1 MGSIFRRLNARMVG
15 AAIAAVGIVSSSV
28 TADPLPI
35 LSRALTAT
43 AKVTVCF
50 TPGEPCD
57 DLVIEQIGAARSRI
71 LVQAF
76 NFTNQ
81 KILEA
86 LAAAKG
92 RGVDV
97 RVLLA
102 KKHEANRSEAL
113 ATLLEVG
120 IPVKIDDKVRAAHN
134 KIMIFDTQAVV
145 TGSYNFTNAA
155 QRKNSENL
163 LVLRDTPQIVDAYV
177 RNWEV
182 SAARS
187 RPPASIR

>member
-1 MGSIFRRLNARMVG
+1 MGIIFRHLNVRMV
-15 AAIAAVGIVSSSV
+15 AIAAVTIVSSSG
-28 TADPLPI
+28 ASDPLPT
-35 LSRALTAT
+35 LSRALTAP

-50 TPGEPCD
+50 TPGGHCD

-102 KKHEANRSEAL
+102 KKHETNRSEAL
-113 ATLLEVG
+113 TTLLEAG

-134 KIMIFDTQAVV
+134 KVMIFDAQAVV
-145 TGSYNFTNAA
+145 TGSYNFTYAA

-163 LVLRDTPQIVDAYV
+163 LVLRDSPQIVDAYV
-177 RNWEV
+177 RNWKV
-182 SAARS
+182 SAVRS
-187 RPPASIR
+187 RPPASSR